1 MESFTAG
8 VDGLFNASPQPT
20 LVVECDSLRV
30 IAANAAAAE
39 RYGYT
44 SAHIV
49 TLQLTDLVDHESPAR
64 PIASRELSSGETL
77 RIELQRHRR
86 KDGTLFPVHCASR
99 ELMLG
104 EQRVLMIVITELS
117 ELRPVEAEQRFV
129 EKMEGM
135 ARLGG
140 GIAHSFNNL
149 MTAILATTDLALG
162 SSEIPEPVR
171 RDLQDI
177 RDAGQ
182 RAAMITRQLMAF
194 SGSETISLR
203 ETDVNRLLEQLT
215 PLLQHVLPTNITLL
229 KQLRATVRIEIDPA
243 RFEQVI
249 LNLVLNA
256 VDAMPTGGVLTLST
270 DDMNAFVAVIVADSG
285 RGMDEV
291 TLARL
296 FEPFHSTKGPGSGR
310 GLGLA
315 SVYGSVRQM
324 NGSTDI
330 ESGLGKGTRVRMFF
344 PHAIAPVELEFSPEP
359 LPGSRAVSGGEVVL
373 VVEDE
378 PSVRAPIIRTLRNLG
393 YFVLE
398 ADNGEHALRVM
409 HDHHAPIHLVISD
422 VMMPEMD
429 GTELVALLR
438 GWYPRMRVLFISGYS
453 PQYLEA
459 QGGTTVHGSHFL
471 AKPFGLDELTHRV
484 REILDAEW
492 TEEHLGA

>member
-1 MESFTAG
+1 LESFTAG
-8 VDGLFNASPQPT
+8 VDGLLFNASPLPT
-20 LVVECDSLRV
+20 IVVDGDSREV
-30 IAANAAAAE
+30 IAANEAAAE
-39 RYGYT
+39 RYGY
-44 SAHIV
+44 SSEQMV
-49 TLQLTDLVDHESPAR
+49 SLQLADLVDPESPAR
-64 PIASRELSSGETL
+64 PIASRELSSGETMVV
-77 RIELQRHRR
+77 ELQRHRR
-86 KDGTLFPVHCASR
+86 KDGTVFPVHCASR
-99 ELMLG
+99 EFLLGDRRVVML
-104 EQRVLMIVITELS
+104 VITELS

-129 EKMEGM
+129 EKMEAM
-135 ARLGG
+135 SRLGG

-149 MTAILATTDLALG
+149 MTAILATTDLALA
-162 SSEIPEPVR
+162 SAEIPQPIRE
-171 RDLQDI
+171 DLQSI

-182 RAAMITRQLMAF
+182 RAAAITRQLMAF
-194 SGSETISLR
+194 SGSQSVTLR
-203 ETDVNRLLEQLT
+203 QTDINQLLEQLT
-215 PLLQHVLPTNITLL
+215 PLLQHVLPTDVTLL
-229 KQLRATVRIEIDPA
+229 KQLRATAMVEIDPA

-249 LNLVLNA
+249 LNLVMNA
-256 VDAMPTGGVLTLST
+256 VDAMPNGGVLTLST
-270 DDMNAFVAVIVADSG
+270 DDLNAFVSIIVADSG
-285 RGMDEV
+285 SGMDEI

-344 PHAIAPVELEFSPEP
+344 PQAIPTVDLEFPP
-359 LPGSRAVSGGEVVL
+359 PAASRVVTGGEVVL

-409 HDHHAPIHLVISD
+409 QEHHAPVHLVISD

-429 GTELVALLR
+429 GTELVTLLR

-453 PQYLEA
+453 PQYLEG
-459 QGGTTVHGSHFL
+459 QGGTKVHGSHFL
-471 AKPFGLDELTHRV
+471 AKPFGLDVLTRRV
-484 REILDAEW
+484 REILDSEW
-492 TEEHLGA
+492 TEESTPG

>member
-1 MESFTAG
+1 METLTAG
-8 VDGLFNASPQPT
+8 VDELLFNASPQPT
-20 LVVECDSLRV
+20 IVVQRDSLRV

-39 RYGYT
+39 RYGY
-44 SAHIV
+44 SPEQMVVLH
-49 TLQLTDLVDHESPAR
+49 LTDLVDHDSPAR
-64 PIASRELSSGETL
+64 PIASRELPSGEML
-77 RIELQRHRR
+77 LVELQRHRR

-99 ELMLG
+99 EISLG
-104 EQRVLMIVITELS
+104 EKRVLMLAITELS

-129 EKMEGM
+129 EKMEAM

-162 SSEIPEPVR
+162 SPEIPDSVR
-171 RDLQDI
+171 QDLQDI

-182 RAAMITRQLMAF
+182 RAATITRQLMAF
-194 SGSETISLR
+194 SGSETVSLR
-203 ETDVNRLLEQLT
+203 QTNINQLVEQLT
-215 PLLQHVLPTNITLL
+215 PLLQHVLPTSITLL
-229 KQLRATVRIEIDPA
+229 KQLRATCMVEIDPA

-249 LNLVLNA
+249 LNLILNA
-256 VDAMPTGGVLTLST
+256 VDAMPNGGVLTLST
-270 DDMNAFVAVIVADSG
+270 DDMHSFVSVIVADSG
-285 RGMDEV
+285 SGMDEV

-296 FEPFHSTKGPGSGR
+296 FEPFHSTKGPASGR

-344 PHAIAPVELEFSPEP
+344 PHAIAPIDLEFSPEP
-359 LPGSRAVSGGEVVL
+359 ANRVVSGGEVVL

-378 PSVRAPIIRTLRNLG
+378 PSVRAPIIRTLRTLG

-409 HDHHAPIHLVISD
+409 HDHHSPIHLVISD
-422 VMMPEMD
+422 VMMPEMG

-438 GWYPRMRVLFISGYS
+438 GWYPRMKVLFISGYS

-459 QGGTTVHGSHFL
+459 QGGTHVHGSNFL
-471 AKPFGLDELTHRV
+471 AKPFGLDVLTQRV
-484 REILDAEW
+484 REILDTEW
-492 TEEHLGA
+492 SDETRSD